1 MSILHHLM
9 EIVNNEERNK
19 VVFGQIHFV
28 LMVLYEMHLDHR
40 HEINYTIVHNMDEP
54 LRFKNKISF
63 SWKREDQITVIG
75 E

>member
-1 MSILHHLM
+1 M
-9 EIVNNEERNK
+9 EIVNNEEYNK
-19 VVFGQIHFV
+19 VVSGKIHFE
-28 LMVLYEMHLDHR
+28 LMVLYAMHSDHM